1 MATVCETFQQLFRA
15 TGGSTSTKTTSP
27 ATTSCWT
34 AFQQFRIFAPVGE
47 PDEVVIHERQL
58 VCAHYSGRRFFERT
72 VAMNDA
78 GASFLNTLAR

>member
-1 MATVCETFQQLFRA
+1 MRDVPAALPRHGRLDLDKNDVA
-15 TGGSTSTKTTSP
+15 

-47 PDEVVIHERQL
+47 PDEVVIPERQL
-58 VCAHYSGRRFFERT
+58 VYAHCSGRRFFERT